1 MKDMI
6 KRYFFFILGLIIN
19 SFGIAFITKSALGTS
34 PISSVPYVFSLRFD
48 GFSFGGFTFIMN
60 MLFILLQ
67 VLLLRKN
74 FQLIQLLQIGANF
87 LFSAFIDVGMSA
99 LSWLNPS
106 SIPLR
111 LISLAIGCVIL
122 AFGICVEV
130 APDVIVVPGEGI
142 VRAISRVS
150 GREFG
155 KVKICFDVTLIAIS
169 SFPLCSFSTACRA
182 SESAQSSPPW
192 QWVPSYPFSTGI
204 CPLHFLQ
211 ILTGYKTIGTS
222 GTVNCTDDGLADRF
236 RRPGFGS
243 SGSREAGIRLFM
255 PHIRIL

>member
-99 LSWLNPS
+99 LSWLTP
-106 SIPLR
+106 
-111 LISLAIGCVIL
+111 A
-122 AFGICVEV
+122 A
-130 APDVIVVPGEGI
+130 
-142 VRAISRVS
+142 
-150 GREFG
+150 
-155 KVKICFDVTLIAIS
+155 
-169 SFPLCSFSTACRA
+169 
-182 SESAQSSPPW
+182 
-192 QWVPSYPFSTGI
+192 
-204 CPLHFLQ
+204 
-211 ILTGYKTIGTS
+211 
-222 GTVNCTDDGLADRF
+222 
-236 RRPGFGS
+236 RR
-243 SGSREAGIRLFM
+243 R
-255 PHIRIL
+255 

>member
-87 LFSAFIDVGMSA
+87 LFSAFIDIGMSA
-99 LSWLNPS
+99 LSWLNSS

-130 APDVIVVPGEGI
+130 APDVIVVPGEGV

-169 SFPLCSFSTACRA
+169 FL
-182 SESAQSSPPW
+182 SSLLFFHVL
-192 QWVPSYPFSTGI
+192 QGI
-204 CPLHFLQ
+204 
-211 ILTGYKTIGTS
+211 GIGTVIS
-222 GTVNCTDDGLADRF
+222 ALAVGPIVSFFNRHLPLTFSSDPDGIQYQRHFWHCQLH
-236 RRPGFGS
+236 G
-243 SGSREAGIRLFM
+243 
-255 PHIRIL
+255 

>member
-99 LSWLNPS
+99 LS
-106 SIPLR
+106 
-111 LISLAIGCVIL
+111 
-122 AFGICVEV
+122 
-130 APDVIVVPGEGI
+130 
-142 VRAISRVS
+142 
-150 GREFG
+150 
-155 KVKICFDVTLIAIS
+155 
-169 SFPLCSFSTACRA
+169 
-182 SESAQSSPPW
+182 
-192 QWVPSYPFSTGI
+192 
-204 CPLHFLQ
+204 CPLHNFDPLL
-211 ILTGYKTIGTS
+211 ITGWNTLMPIRFALVTMGNSKKLCFIKTS
-222 GTVNCTDDGLADRF
+222 ADQL
-236 RRPGFGS
+236 
-243 SGSREAGIRLFM
+243 ET
-255 PHIRIL
+255 

>member
-111 LISLAIGCVIL
+111 LISLAIGC
-122 AFGICVEV
+122 CVEV

-169 SFPLCSFSTACRA
+169 FL
-182 SESAQSSPPW
+182 SSLLFFHGL
-192 QWVPSYPFSTGI
+192 QGI
-204 CPLHFLQ
+204 
-211 ILTGYKTIGTS
+211 GIGTVIS
-222 GTVNCTDDGLADRF
+222 ALAVGPIVSFFNRHLPLTFSSDSDGLQNHRHF
-236 RRPGFGS
+236 WHCQLHG
-243 SGSREAGIRLFM
+243 
-255 PHIRIL
+255 